1 MTFSHYAV
9 IFCNLNLRFLIKFF
23 SKVLFYVSWLVKYD
37 PMRVS
42 SYLPLPKEPNAKRG
56 CVNINIDEKCFLW
69 SILASLHP
77 VQRRNNQF
85 RVSKYQ
91 EYELEL
97 NMPGIKYPVNIKD
110 ISKLAKNLP
119 VIYYHHDH
127 CKASREFIIYH
138 C

>member
-1 MTFSHYAV
+1 
-9 IFCNLNLRFLIKFF
+9 
-23 SKVLFYVSWLVKYD
+23 
-37 PMRVS
+37 MRVS

-77 VQRRNNQF
+77 VQSRNNQF